1 MTHTSTEQPEALPLQ
16 LAQFFKSM
24 QKSSHRWW
32 DGTPVHIKAAEE
44 FERLHARVQELE
56 AAQARVQDRLDRLY
70 LALEVCSAELFAQ
83 CADQGR
89 AMKYVDQARS
99 ALAAEQCARAAQ
111 AKQGGV

>member
-1 MTHTSTEQPEALPLQ
+1 MTYDE
-16 LAQFFKSM
+16 
-24 QKSSHRWW
+24 
-32 DGTPVHIKAAEE
+32 IKAAWN
-44 FERLHARVQELE
+44 VQADEHNQWDELSE
-56 AAQARVQDRLDRLY
+56 AEKIEWAFACATCRPAPQGMDARVQDRLSRLY

-111 AKQGGV
+111 AKQGGAA